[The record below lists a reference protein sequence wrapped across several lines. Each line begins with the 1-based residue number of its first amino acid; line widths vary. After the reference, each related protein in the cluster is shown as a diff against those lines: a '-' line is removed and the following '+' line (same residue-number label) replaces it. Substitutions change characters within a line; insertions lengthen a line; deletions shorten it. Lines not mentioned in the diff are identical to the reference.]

1 MNADEWKAFLAN
13 WTREI
18 AARDNTNPN
27 TARAIDPVYGLGF
40 AGANDEQLAA
50 TEARLAMKLPPSYS
64 EFLRATNGLLQPY
77 SYVAA
82 CGGDFWPAADI
93 DWFRVHNPEWIE
105 AYAVAGELL
114 SPAGAKTFVGELRGT
129 LELSHDGDAAVY
141 LLNPR
146 VLTANGEWE
155 AWFFASWS
163 PEVERFPS
171 FEAMMQSRYRAFHE
185 RAGFGF

>member
-1 MNADEWKAFLAN
+1 MNADEWKVFLAN

-18 AARDNTNPN
+18 AARDNKNPN
-27 TARAIDPVYGLGF
+27 TARAIDPRYGLGF
-40 AGANDEQLAA
+40 RSATNEQIVVA
-50 TEARLAMKLPPSYS
+50 ESRLGTTLPPSYS

-77 SYVAA
+77 NYVAA

-93 DWFRVHNPEWIE
+93 DWFRVRNAEWIE
-105 AYAVAGELL
+105 SYAGVDEAL
-114 SPAGAKTFVGELRGT
+114 SAAGAASFVGELSGA

-155 AWFFASWS
+155 AWFLAAWS

-171 FEAMMQSRYRAFHE
+171 FHAMIQSRYRAFHE
-185 RAGFGF
+185 HAGFGF

>member
-1 MNADEWKAFLAN
+1 MSAAEWRVFLAN

-18 AARDNTNPN
+18 AARDKKNPN
-27 TARAIDPVYGLGF
+27 PARAIDPVHGLGF
-40 AGANDEQLAA
+40 AGANDDQLAA

-82 CGGDFWPAADI
+82 CGGDFWPAAGI
-93 DWFRVHNPEWIE
+93 DWFRVRNAEWIE
-105 AYAVAGELL
+105 AYSVVDDAL
-114 SPAGAKTFVGELRGT
+114 SPTGAVSFADQLRGT

-146 VLTANGEWE
+146 VLEANGEWE
-155 AWFFASWS
+155 AWFFATWS

-185 RAGFGF
+185 SSGLGF